1 MITIGID
8 PGLTGAIGILSN
20 GLYLAVED
28 MPCVTKGSGS
38 VKREV
43 DPAGLIML
51 LRRHAPADAAV
62 SVVLERVNAMPG
74 QGVSST
80 FSLGDS
86 FGCARSAGAACRCE
100 LAYIGPAQWKKHFN
114 LQRDKELSRA
124 LAVRMFPDAELHL
137 KKHAD
142 RAEALLMA
150 RWLYEKRQGDKV

>member
-28 MPCVTKGSGS
+28 MPCVTKGSCS

-86 FGCARSAGAACRCE
+86 FGCARSAVAACRFE